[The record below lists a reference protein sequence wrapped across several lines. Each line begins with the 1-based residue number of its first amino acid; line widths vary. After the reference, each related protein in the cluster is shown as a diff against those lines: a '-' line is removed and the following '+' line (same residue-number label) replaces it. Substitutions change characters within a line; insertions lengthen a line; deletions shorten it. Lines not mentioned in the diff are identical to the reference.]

1 MTAMGNRVPKAY
13 IGGLACRLPLSRNAE
28 EFWENLMSGMD
39 LIGPTRWPPGLYGLP
54 PCIGAIQ
61 DIDRFDSKFFHI
73 TEFEAN
79 HMNPMLRHVLEV
91 VYECIVDSGLT
102 YHELQRERTG
112 VYMAIF
118 GSDMDLL
125 ETSRCNNMEHVSLSS
140 FMCGEVMRQF
150 RLTGPTATVDTACSS
165 SIAALDIAVTDLKLG
180 RCKYAIVA
188 SSNLILYPQFSQQM
202 FVLNMLSPKGQS
214 LVFDK
219 DADGYVRA
227 EGVAAILLTRTAE
240 DCRRVYANVV
250 DVGINCDG
258 YKTEGITNPS
268 RESQV
273 SLMRELYSRSGI
285 DVEAVKYI
293 EAHGTGTQVGDTTE
307 LGGLADVFCK
317 NRSVPL
323 LVGSV
328 KSNMGHSEAT
338 AGLASIIKCV
348 LALQNKMLPPNRNF
362 NTPNPNIDAITDRR
376 IKVVDKPIPLK
387 SQYIGVNC
395 FGFGGV
401 NGHVILEPYQDQ
413 FREDFVQVS
422 HHLLVPVTGRTEDC
436 IKQTWEFVNN
446 NRYNTSLLALM
457 SGSLLARDS
466 GQPFRG
472 YLHIRPGNQDV
483 TLKSYNLD
491 LTQAPPVYI
500 VIEDFIWDIVEV
512 STDLL
517 DIECFRESIEESTRI
532 LSRFDPAVNVM
543 QQLQKY
549 RSFLPGSQAS
559 TVVATAVLFGLLSC
573 LQKAGVLFSAVVGC
587 GVAEIVAAYLDG
599 CLTHEECLHVAHT
612 LGSILE
618 KHDCDKGCDVCLYK
632 VKLGRADEAYL
643 LGPKVQVLSIMDH
656 DQVII
661 AVDIDH
667 KEKVLASIHSRG
679 GFYRELPCRLPMYSS
694 FMRYISDRVQEELLD
709 VIVAPKYKSC
719 RLLSAQSTWAQ
730 PKAETLWDS
739 VYLSD
744 VLRKP
749 VNVSS
754 ALQLLPLE
762 SLILKVSASS
772 GLKTMERSIEVNDGT
787 ERGPMHGLCCHASA
801 ESLCEVIGNMH
812 LTGLDL
818 NVGFLYNVSY
828 PLGIKIPC
836 ISPFVTWDH
845 SVSWNIPEW
854 TEFAC
859 RVKDDPQYQYTLYD
873 YELEGIHAPVAMLLF
888 HAWQA
893 IAQRTQKNSDDN
905 SPAIRLYDLV
915 TPNDRE
921 LSKEILP
928 GSLVQVHPGRHR
940 FIVVKE
946 DVVLMSGAFEV
957 SSRMDLPRIPGYDVD
972 INYNQLN
979 TSKRSDDEIERTEI
993 LWEESWVDFL
1003 NSVLEFSNQS
1013 FPCLPLTQM
1022 ILDPSC
1028 HLKEAKECRNFLAV
1042 LDKYTGLCKAGGLV
1056 LQYPVTKRSP
1066 EPEEQGGKPVKA
1078 TFGLDKIFV
1087 SKVMLY
1093 NLQGRDTNDKVL
1105 IYLAYKFEESAST
1118 SVIGIATLGG
1128 RCLVEIPI
1136 PIEWKDDD
1144 LEVLVPYFLA
1154 THILCDVARAED
1166 GQTVLVFPPIDTTAV
1181 YLISLAYQLG
1191 CSVFTS
1197 TWDMEIRQLLDSI
1210 FPYVRVLPGDRLE
1223 QHVKQLTQGH
1233 GIDICV
1239 HCSGGDISSSM
1250 GCLASNGQLIQ
1261 CTPPPAQELVQMGV
1275 FMRNTSLKMV
1285 HPLEAFTALAGK
1297 TTEDLQTL
1305 LYNMLGEAIG
1315 KLSTEGF
1322 PEKRGLLYSMED
1334 KANFIQPIRLEC
1346 LIDLLGEPG
1355 LCFSECTVEFMEA
1368 DAMALER
1375 LQILSAPKPTD
1386 FSLEG
1391 GSLDDTN
1398 QDMNET
1404 STKLL
1409 DVGMMD
1415 SSLTPAAAPV
1425 PPPIEIRIIDLSGPN
1440 QGEPN
1445 ESPVSGSSGNL
1456 NGALVTSTPT
1466 PLVTLTSP
1474 DSTRTS
1480 RPLERDGHNDYG
1492 PSASK
1497 ITVILEEE
1505 ALKSDSCLVESG
1517 TFEDFMQK
1525 RAKRVPSRLNIPRQ
1539 RVDLIRR
1546 VSSHTPMSPIIKQ
1559 LLTPTQIQQTLIA
1572 LNSHTEGRPLYILHP
1587 VTDIVTVLKPL
1598 GAILS
1603 CPCFG
1608 IQKTRTA
1615 PNTCLQSLASY
1626 YRNSIE
1632 LHQPEGPYRIAGY
1645 SYGAMIAFEIALQLQ
1660 SSAKQVECLILLD
1673 GSIDYVQSQILAA
1686 KHKNLSVSQS
1696 TKQADAALDT
1706 GALLNWVSMY
1716 IPNFNK
1722 EATFQWLIHI
1732 PTQERRME
1740 TAVDM
1745 TFGDII
1751 VSPNVRK
1758 TMWLTAKEK
1767 IIKRAAGIGSPGRR
1781 VFTAAREVMWQKRQ
1795 EKACDF
1801 LTNVHMAK
1809 DYKPSAVFHGDVYL
1823 LRIKSEPVFEAVTLP
1838 ADYGLS
1844 SYCSGKVQIQFF
1856 DGDHETFIKN
1866 ESAYLLKEAVEKI
1879 LSSKQ

>member
-1 MTAMGNRVPKAY
+1 
-13 IGGLACRLPLSRNAE
+13 
-28 EFWENLMSGMD
+28 EFWENLMSGID
-39 LIGPTRWPPGLYGLP
+39 LIGPTRWPLGVYGLP
-54 PCIGAIQ
+54 PCIGAIH
-61 DIDRFDSKFFHI
+61 DIDKFDSKFFQI

-91 VYECIVDSGLT
+91 VYECIIDSGLT

-112 VYMAIF
+112 VYLAVF
-118 GSDMDLL
+118 GSDMDLI

-140 FMCGEVMRQF
+140 FMCGEVMRKF

-165 SIAALDIAVTDLKLG
+165 SIAALEIAVNDLKQG

-202 FVLNMLSPKGQS
+202 LVLNMLSPKGQS

-227 EGVAAILLTRTAE
+227 EGVAAILLTRAAE
-240 DCRRVYANVV
+240 ECRRVYASVV

-268 RESQV
+268 RESQS
-273 SLMRELYSRSGI
+273 SLMRELYTRSRI
-285 DVEAVKYI
+285 DVEAVKYV
-293 EAHGTGTQVGDTTE
+293 EAHGTGTQAGDTTE
-307 LGGLADVFCK
+307 LSGLADVFCK

-338 AGLASIIKCV
+338 AGLASIIKCI
-348 LALQNKMLPPNRNF
+348 LALQHKILPPNRNF
-362 NTPNPNIDAITDRR
+362 TTPNPNIDAIIDWR
-376 IKVVDKPIPLK
+376 IRVVDKPTPLK

-436 IKQTWEFVNN
+436 MQKTWEFVKH
-446 NRYNTSLLALM
+446 NRYNTGLLALM

-472 YLHIRPGNQDV
+472 YVHIGPGDQDV
-483 TLKSYNLD
+483 TVKSFNLD
-491 LTQAPPVYI
+491 LIQAPPVYI

-512 STDLL
+512 SSDLL
-517 DIECFRESIEESTRI
+517 DIECFRESIDESTKI
-532 LSRFDPAVNVM
+532 LSRFDPAINVM
-543 QQLQKY
+543 KQLQKSQ
-549 RSFLPGSQAS
+549 SFLPGSQVT
-559 TVVATAVLFGLLSC
+559 TVVATAVLFGLLNC

-587 GVAEIVAAYLDG
+587 GIAEIVAAYLDG
-599 CLTHEECLHVAHT
+599 CLTHEECLHVAHS
-612 LGSILE
+612 LGGILE
-618 KHDCDKGCDVCLYK
+618 KHAYDKGCDMCMYE

-643 LGPKVQVLSIMDH
+643 LGPKVQILAITDH
-656 DQVII
+656 VII
-661 AVDIDH
+661 AVDISH
-667 KEKVLASIHSRG
+667 KEKVLESIHSRG
-679 GFYRELPCRLPMYSS
+679 GFYRELPCKLPMYSS
-694 FMRYISDRVQEELLD
+694 FMRCISDRVQQELQD

-730 PKAETLWDS
+730 PKVETLWDS

-749 VNVSS
+749 VNLSS

-762 SLILKVSASS
+762 SLILRVSSS
-772 GLKTMERSIEVNDGT
+772 FGLKSMERAMEVNNGT
-787 ERGPMHGLCCHASA
+787 EKGPVRGLCCHASA
-801 ESLCEVIGNMH
+801 KSLCEVIGNMH

-828 PLGIKIPC
+828 PLGIETPC
-836 ISPFVTWDH
+836 ISPLVTWDH

-859 RVKDDPQYQYTLYD
+859 RVKDEPTYQYTLYD

-893 IAQRTQKNSDDN
+893 IVQKTQKNSDDN
-905 SPAIRLYDLV
+905 STAIRLYDIV
-915 TPNDRE
+915 TPNDKE
-921 LSKEILP
+921 LSKDILP
-928 GSLVQVHPGRHR
+928 GSLVQVHPGQHR

-946 DVVLMSGAFEV
+946 DVLLMSGAFEV

-972 INYNQLN
+972 INYNIELN
-979 TSKRSDDEIERTEI
+979 TSKGSDTEIERTEI

-1003 NSVLEFSNQS
+1003 NSVLEFANQTFLS
-1013 FPCLPLTQM
+1013 LPLTQM
-1022 ILDPSC
+1022 ILDPTS

-1066 EPEEQGGKPVKA
+1066 EPDDQTDKPVKT
-1078 TFGLDKIFV
+1078 TFELDKIFV
-1087 SKVMLY
+1087 SRVMLY
-1093 NLQGRDTNDKVL
+1093 NLHSRVTKEKVL
-1105 IYLAYKFEESAST
+1105 IYQAYKFEESSPT
-1118 SVIGIATLGG
+1118 SVIGIVTLGG

-1136 PIEWKDDD
+1136 PQEWKDED

-1154 THILCDVARAED
+1154 AHILCDVARAED

-1197 TWDMEIRQLLDSI
+1197 TWDLEIRQLLDSI
-1210 FPYVRVLPGDRLE
+1210 FPFVRVLPGERLE
-1223 QHVKQLTQGH
+1223 QNIKQLTQGQ
-1233 GIDICV
+1233 GVDICV
-1239 HCSGGDISSSM
+1239 RCTGGDISSAM
-1250 GCLASNGQLIQ
+1250 GCVASNGQLIQ
-1261 CTPPPAQELVQMGV
+1261 CTPPPAQELFQMGV

-1285 HPLEAFTALAGK
+1285 QPLEAFTALAEK

-1322 PEKRGLLYSMED
+1322 PETRGLLFNMED
-1334 KANFIQPIRLEC
+1334 KANFIQPIKLEC

-1355 LCFSECTVEFMEA
+1355 LCFSECTEEFMEA

-1375 LQILSAPKPTD
+1375 LQIISAPKPTD

-1398 QDMNET
+1398 QDM
-1404 STKLL
+1404 KLL

-1415 SSLTPAAAPV
+1415 SSITPVAAPG
-1425 PPPIEIRIIDLSGPN
+1425 PPPIEIRIIDISGPN
-1440 QGEPN
+1440 QGEPI
-1445 ESPVSGSSGNL
+1445 ESPVSGNSGNL
-1456 NGALVTSTPT
+1456 NGGIVTSTPT
-1466 PLVTLTSP
+1466 PLVTLNSP

-1480 RPLERDGHNDYG
+1480 RLLEKDGHQDFYG
-1492 PSASK
+1492 TSASR

-1505 ALKSDSCLVESG
+1505 ALKNESCQTESG

-1546 VSSHTPMSPIIKQ
+1546 VSPHTPMSPIIRQ
-1559 LLTPTQIQQTLIA
+1559 LLTPSQIQQTLIA
-1572 LNSHTEGRPLYILHP
+1572 LNSNMEGRPLYIIHP
-1587 VTDIVTVLKPL
+1587 ITDVVTVLKPL

-1615 PNTCLQSLASY
+1615 PTTSLQGLASY

-1632 LHQPEGPYRIAGY
+1632 LHQPEGPYRISGY

-1660 SSAKQVECLILLD
+1660 ASAKQVECLILLD

-1686 KHKNLSVSQS
+1686 KHKNLSVSPS
-1696 TKQADAALDT
+1696 PKQADALLDT

-1745 TFGDII
+1745 TFGDIL

-1767 IIKRAAGIGSPGRR
+1767 IIKRVAGNGSPGRR
-1781 VFTAAREVMWQKRQ
+1781 VYTAARELMWQKRQ

-1823 LRIKSEPVFEAVTLP
+1823 LRIKSDPVFEAVTLP

-1866 ESAYLLKEAVEKI
+1866 ECAYQLKEALEKI
-1879 LSSKQ
+1879 MSLKQ